1 MDLFFAEVS
10 GEEVDFLIVKGL
22 LDVKHVDSVAS
33 L

>member
-10 GEEVDFLIVKGL
+10 GEEVDLLIVKGL